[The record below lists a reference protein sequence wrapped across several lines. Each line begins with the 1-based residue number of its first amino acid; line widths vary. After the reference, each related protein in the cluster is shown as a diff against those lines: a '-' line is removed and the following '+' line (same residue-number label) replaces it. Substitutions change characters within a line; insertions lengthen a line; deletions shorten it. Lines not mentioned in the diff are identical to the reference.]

1 MTTTKKQEK
10 KPDSLCEKKSLANS
24 QETVV
29 LKNDTIIEGVLH
41 KAGTQIEATAEI
53 KELLRPFG
61 YCESNRE
68 SGHFIRKDS

>member
-1 MTTTKKQEK
+1 MVNENKQEK
-10 KPDSLCEKKSLANS
+10 KPEIKR
-24 QETVV
+24 ETVV

-41 KAGTQIEATAEI
+41 KAGTQIEATAEM
-53 KELLRPFG
+53 KKLLRPFG

>member
-1 MTTTKKQEK
+1 MTTTKKQEE
-10 KPDSLCEKKSLANS
+10 KPEIKR
-24 QETVV
+24 ETVV

-53 KELLRPFG
+53 KKLLRPFG

-68 SGHFIRKDS
+68 SGHFICKDS

>member
-1 MTTTKKQEK
+1 MTTIKKQEK
-10 KPDSLCEKKSLANS
+10 KPEIKR
-24 QETVV
+24 ETVV

-41 KAGTQIEATAEI
+41 KAGTQIEATAEM
-53 KELLRPFG
+53 KKLLRPFG

>member
-1 MTTTKKQEK
+1 MTTTNKQEK
-10 KPDSLCEKKSLANS
+10 KPEIKR
-24 QETVV
+24 ETVV

-41 KAGTQIEATAEI
+41 KAGTQIEATAEM
-53 KELLRPFG
+53 KKLLRPFG